1 LFVQGT
7 LETGQAQV
15 LALPL
20 DAVRTDKPTPY
31 VQIVENNRVQHRTV
45 QTGTRSQQGGQ
56 TLVAIDSGV
65 AEGALVLAG
74 RVGPLP
80 EGTALRLPPALTATP
95 APAAAA
101 H

>member
-1 LFVQGT
+1 
-7 LETGQAQV
+7 
-15 LALPL
+15 
-20 DAVRTDKPTPY
+20 
-31 VQIVENNRVQHRTV
+31 VQIVENNRVLHRTV
-45 QTGTRSQQGGQ
+45 QTGARSQQGGQ

-80 EGTALRLPPALTATP
+80 EGTALRLPPAPPALTTAP
-95 APAAAA
+95 APAAPAAAA